1 MNNGLYGFPNNTQ
14 NPLAPIT
21 PKNFRTVV
29 TPGAGTFIVPEGVT
43 KLLVMAVGAGQ
54 GGSASASGTVLAYVS
69 NGGNA
74 GSVVEA
80 FVPVTPGQVI
90 SYTVGAGGNGGSRT
104 DTGVAVAG
112 ANGTATTVTNIM
124 TARGGG
130 MSGTSSALVPN
141 AIITEGGTVASP
153 PAGASTA
160 AVAIGGASPFGSVAQ
175 RSTVHTDAGS
185 TGGAG
190 LVGVKAATSSGVFS
204 SGGSGGSYGSIV
216 YGVNGNFPQGGGVAT
231 ASVTNMSLGEIIWRR
246 EVNSGGSNSSTT
258 ATGSGSGT
266 AGCTSSN
273 VSGANR
279 FNGGVYGGGG
289 SVTIL
294 MAPPA
299 NVSIAPYAGDGG
311 FLAGGGGAVFVVTNN
326 TLVTNGIYVF
336 GGCGGGG
343 GGGGGA
349 AYQQQTTN
357 GSAINIIAGSGGD
370 GLIVFGWN

>member
-1 MNNGLYGFPNNTQ
+1 MNNGLYGFPNNTK

-54 GGSASASGTVLAYVS
+54 GGSASASGKVLGYVS

-90 SYTVGAGGNGGSRT
+90 SYTVGVGGDGGSCEV
-104 DTGVAVAG
+104 TGVGEAG
-112 ANGTATTVTNIM
+112 KNGTATTVTNIM

-153 PAGASTA
+153 PAGASTV

-175 RSTVHTDAGS
+175 RSTLYTDAGS

-190 LVGVKAATSSGVFS
+190 LVGVKAVKSPGVFS

-216 YGVNGNFPQGGGVAT
+216 YGLNGSIPQGGGVAT
-231 ASVTNMSLGEIIWRR
+231 SSVTNMSLGEIIWRR
-246 EVNSGGSNSSTT
+246 EVNSGGAINSLA
-258 ATGSGSGT
+258 ATGSGAGT
-266 AGCTSSN
+266 AGYSSSN
-273 VSGANR
+273 VTSANR
-279 FNGGVYGGGG
+279 FTGGVYGGGG

-294 MAPPA
+294 MNPIAA
-299 NVSIAPYAGDGG
+299 SVIAPYAGDGG
-311 FLAGGGGAVFVVTNN
+311 FLAGGGGAVFVAT
-326 TLVTNGIYVF
+326 TATQVTNGISVF
-336 GGCGGGG
+336 GGNGGGG

-349 AYQQQTTN
+349 AYQQQITN
-357 GSAINIIAGSGGD
+357 SSAINIIAGSGGD